1 MAPARYSKAGS
12 EMPRVPTRPGL
23 RPRVGEL
30 VDYSSEWDRAPSVR
44 RLERGR
50 DGIIRR
56 LVESDRDGRTQDGPR
71 NVEGPIPR
79 PRRFRAPQEV
89 AYGGQTYRFSG
100 WTGDV
105 TSSATEVSVTVN
117 GPLVVHANW
126 ATVGILGSP
135 TVTYSLIVV
144 IVVIAIV
151 IALVVARSRR
161 RGE

>member
-1 MAPARYSKAGS
+1 M
-12 EMPRVPTRPGL
+12 
-23 RPRVGEL
+23 
-30 VDYSSEWDRAPSVR
+30 
-44 RLERGR
+44 
-50 DGIIRR
+50 
-56 LVESDRDGRTQDGPR
+56 DGPKTAHATWKVQYLVR
-71 NVEGPIPR
+71 VDSDIQIQIDGGGWYAAGTQAT
-79 PRRFRAPQEV
+79 FRAPQEV

-161 RGE
+161 RRE